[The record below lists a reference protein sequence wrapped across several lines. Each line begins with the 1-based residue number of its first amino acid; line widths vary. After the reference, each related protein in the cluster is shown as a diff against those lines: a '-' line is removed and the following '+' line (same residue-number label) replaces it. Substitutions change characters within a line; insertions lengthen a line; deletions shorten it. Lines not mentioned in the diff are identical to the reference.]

1 MKGAS
6 HQVLHRWL
14 IFSLCSLLLWPQCSA
29 LFLPWPCGRA
39 VCWLSAPSPSFIH
52 ILLVAPDS
60 QEKPWNSYP
69 FSNQQRCWSRQ
80 FLLPLSDTS
89 TGNQAQLWDLEEGL
103 TEGTSMAC
111 DNSGCSSTLCP
122 TSTSRDASFL
132 RSTELIH
139 FTYDSC
145 AIHLLARCALKE
157 LKRQYN
163 RLSTSSPVTS
173 SPAGSF
179 LNTSR

>member
-103 TEGTSMAC
+103 TDINGLWQFGLFKYPLPYIHIKRCLFFEKHWI
-111 DNSGCSSTLCP
+111 NSFYIWFMCYSSSCTL
-122 TSTSRDASFL
+122 RF
-132 RSTELIH
+132 
-139 FTYDSC
+139 
-145 AIHLLARCALKE
+145 
-157 LKRQYN
+157 KRTKKTVQQVVN
-163 RLSTSSPVTS
+163 
-173 SPAGSF
+173 
-179 LNTSR
+179 